1 MGVILKTYIVKI
13 KPLTGFGSLIK
24 GDSLFGHLC
33 WQAVYDPHLFGKPLK
48 ELLKDYDENPFI
60 IVSSAFPVIDKKI
73 YLKRPSLPLFKLF
86 KVREE
91 EFVQKRKELK
101 SRNYFALEIP
111 LKPLDE
117 INYEKINFIA
127 EDAQTRC
134 TIDRISG
141 TTGDAPFTPYTVDK
155 IYFTCELAIFAGI
168 REDITV
174 DSLKEALSRVGKYGY
189 GKDATVG
196 YGKFEVLEAKEIQ
209 LYAGSLNCNALYT
222 LSPSVPKKE
231 EVKDIYFTP
240 FIRFGRHGSLFAKSK
255 NPFKNPVIFA
265 DEAAVIIPSQY
276 NQTPYIGMS
285 VKNLSKAV
293 PETVTQG
300 YSLVLPVEVR
310 QCTK

>member
-1 MGVILKTYIVKI
+1 MKTYIFKI

-33 WQAVYDPHLFGKPLK
+33 WQALYDPQLFGKSLE

-60 IVSSAFPVIDKKI
+60 IVSSAFPVIDEKI
-73 YLKRPSLPLFKLF
+73 YLKRPSLPLYRLF
-86 KVREE
+86 KIAEE

-101 SRNYFALEIP
+101 SRNYFAFEIP
-111 LKPLDE
+111 LKPLNE
-117 INYEKINFIA
+117 INYEKINFIE
-127 EDAQTRC
+127 EDTQTRC
-134 TIDRISG
+134 TINRISG
-141 TTGDAPFTPYTVDK
+141 TTGEPPFTPYTIDK

-168 REDITV
+168 REDINI
-174 DSLKEALSRVGKYGY
+174 DSFKEALSRVGKYGY

-196 YGKFEVLEAKEIQ
+196 YGKFEVGDVREIQ
-209 LYAGSLNCNALYT
+209 LSKTSNNCNALYT

-231 EVKDIYFTP
+231 QIKDIYFTP
-240 FIRFGRHGSLFAKSK
+240 FIRFGRHGSIFAKSK

-265 DEAAVIIPSQY
+265 DEAAVIIPGQY
-276 NQTPYIGMS
+276 NQKPYIGMS

-300 YSLVLPVEVR
+300 YSLVLPVEV
-310 QCTK
+310 QSV